1 MILIIRLRHP
11 ADGLDPMSEPAN
23 WTAFEKAS
31 PLLAAMPER
40 VRRSTRTQSVPKA
53 AQLFARG
60 DRPHAMYFVISG
72 EIHLVRSSLAGDQV
86 VLQRAQR
93 GFLAEASLDQT
104 RYHCDAIAV
113 RPSELLKIP
122 RKAFRDALSDAGFGK
137 VWMAHLA
144 GELRRV
150 RAQTERMALKTAE
163 ARILHYVEV
172 EGNDSSIVL
181 NHSKKDW
188 ANELGLTHEALYR
201 ALARMERSGQLRVD
215 ATTLTILS

>member
-1 MILIIRLRHP
+1 MP
-11 ADGLDPMSEPAN
+11 EPAN
-23 WTAFEKAS
+23 WAALEKAS

-40 VRRSTRTQSVPKA
+40 VRRSIHTQAVPKT

-60 DRPHAMYFVISG
+60 DRPQAMYFIVSG
-72 EIHLVRSSLAGDQV
+72 EIHLVRSSLTGDQV

-113 RPSELLKIP
+113 RPSELLNIP
-122 RKAFRDALSDAGFGK
+122 RKAFREALADGAFSK
-137 VWMAHLA
+137 LWMAYLS

-150 RAQTERMALKTAE
+150 RAQTERLALKTAD
-163 ARILHYVEV
+163 ARVVHYVET
-172 EGNDSSIVL
+172 EGNNGSLVL
-181 NHSKKDW
+181 NGSKKDW

-201 ALARMERSGQLRVD
+201 TLARMEQRGVLRVRD
-215 ATTLTILS
+215 GTLTILS

>member
-1 MILIIRLRHP
+1 
-11 ADGLDPMSEPAN
+11 MSDPAN
-23 WTAFEKAS
+23 WASLESAS

-40 VRRSTRTQSVPKA
+40 VRRSTYTLTVPKS

-60 DRPHAMYFVISG
+60 DRPSAMYFVVSG
-72 EIHLVRSSLAGDQV
+72 EVHLVRSSLTGAEV
-86 VLQRAQR
+86 VLQRAQA

-104 RYHCDAIAV
+104 RYHCDAVAV
-113 RPSELLKIP
+113 RASKLLTTP
-122 RKAFRDALSDAGFGK
+122 RKAFRDALADAGFGK

-163 ARILHYVEV
+163 ARILHYVEA
-172 EGNDSSIVL
+172 EGRDGTIIL
-181 NHSKKDW
+181 RRSKKEW

-201 ALARMERSGQLRVD
+201 ALARMERSGLIRVRD
-215 ATTLTILS
+215 RMLTILFN

>member
-1 MILIIRLRHP
+1 
-11 ADGLDPMSEPAN
+11 
-23 WTAFEKAS
+23 
-31 PLLAAMPER
+31 
-40 VRRSTRTQSVPKA
+40 
-53 AQLFARG
+53 
-60 DRPHAMYFVISG
+60 MYFVVSG
-72 EIHLVRSSLAGDQV
+72 EVHLVRSSLAGDQV

-113 RPSELLKIP
+113 RPSELLKLP
-122 RKAFRDALSDAGFGK
+122 RKAFRDALADAGFGK

-163 ARILHYVEV
+163 TRILHYVET
-172 EGNDSSIVL
+172 EGSEGSIVL
-181 NHSKKDW
+181 RRSKKDW

-201 ALARMERSGQLRVD
+201 ALARMERSGSIRMHD
-215 ATTLTILS
+215 RILTISS